1 VAHEG
6 RDQRIPPVGALDRR
20 RFAVVEVGH
29 RAAVG
34 EVHAPT
40 EHDAMNTLLAIVAA
54 LVTVLGFTLLLCRG
68 MARNLSEPVATT
80 PPRRLA
86 SIPRHRKAG

>member
-1 VAHEG
+1 
-6 RDQRIPPVGALDRR
+6 
-20 RFAVVEVGH
+20 
-29 RAAVG
+29 
-34 EVHAPT
+34 
-40 EHDAMNTLLAIVAA
+40 MNTLLAIVAA